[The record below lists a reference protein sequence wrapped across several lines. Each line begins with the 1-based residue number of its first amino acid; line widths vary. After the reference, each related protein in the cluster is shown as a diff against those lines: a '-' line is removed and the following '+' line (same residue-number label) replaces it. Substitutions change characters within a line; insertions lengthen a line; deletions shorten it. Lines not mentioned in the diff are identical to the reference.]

1 MDLPREFIACPASL
15 LSTIGPDI
23 VDNGKDMDA
32 EWPDSH
38 QTLKTASCGIIELWD
53 IVRYSWISQHV
64 RLWTISTSDIRSP
77 FALSFIVG
85 QDGQWL
91 F

>member
-38 QTLKTASCGIIELWD
+38 QTLKTASCGIIEL
-53 IVRYSWISQHV
+53 
-64 RLWTISTSDIRSP
+64 
-77 FALSFIVG
+77 
-85 QDGQWL
+85 
-91 F
+91 